1 MEVLLAVF
9 VAGLASAFVLLWLR
23 RSYASDLYRVTALV
37 YVGTLALRY
46 ALAVYLWLNHN
57 DPGFSQAFW
66 GDSRTYDIFAAGV
79 AEAWSYGYHATLWT
93 ETTAGM
99 VNKGFIYFVAC
110 IYYLFGRN
118 VLLVQFL
125 NGIIGALTP
134 IVIFEI
140 GLTLY
145 DRRVATT
152 AMLLTAFFPQMIFWS
167 AALYKDPA
175 VMLCIGAN
183 ILAVFRLRRRLTLGW
198 LAIYLLTAAVLVWLR
213 FYIFYAVL
221 AAAAAGLLVGHR
233 RGAVLR
239 LVTELSLVV
248 GVILLFWL
256 TPVGQE
262 IASRSRFFD
271 LEALQSSRMDLARA
285 GSGFAAEADVS
296 SLSGLLKVLPV
307 GIVHLLFAPF
317 PWTVRNLRQL
327 LAIPDVLLWYALA
340 PALVSGIALALRRLR
355 QTMPI
360 LVFTTAL
367 TLAYGAFLGNVGTA
381 YRQRTQIM
389 MFYFLFIADG
399 IHRKRRLAQ
408 REETESSVVGDPL
421 GQNVPTGISGSS

>member
-1 MEVLLAVF
+1 MQVLVAAF
-9 VAGLASAFVLLWLR
+9 VAGLVNVLVLVYLR
-23 RSYASDLYRVTALV
+23 KRYEPAVYRLVALT

-46 ALAVYLWLNHN
+46 ALAVYLWLNHM
-57 DPGFSQAFW
+57 DVGFSQAFW
-66 GDSRTYDIFAAGV
+66 GDSHTYDLFAAAV
-79 AEAWSYGYHATLWT
+79 AEGWTYGHHARLWT
-93 ETTAGM
+93 ETASGM

-110 IYYLFGRN
+110 VYYLFGRN
-118 VLLVQFL
+118 VLLMQFL

-134 IVIFEI
+134 IAILEI
-140 GLTLY
+140 GLILY

-175 VMLCIGAN
+175 VMLCIAVN
-183 ILAVFRLRRRLTLGW
+183 ILAVFRLRRRLDPMWIGL
-198 LAIYLLTAAVLVWLR
+198 YLLTAVALVWLR

-221 AAAAAGLLVGHR
+221 VAAVAGLLAGHR
-233 RGAVLR
+233 RGAVLGFLTQLC
-239 LVTELSLVV
+239 LVT
-248 GVILLFWL
+248 GVILLFWF

-262 IASRSRFFD
+262 IAARSRFLD
-271 LEALQSSRMDLARA
+271 MELLQNSRLDLAHA
-285 GSGFAAEADVS
+285 GSGFATAADVS
-296 SLSGLLKVLPV
+296 SVSGLLKVLPV
-307 GIVHLLFAPF
+307 GIAYLLFAPF
-317 PWTVRNLRQL
+317 PWTISNLRQL
-327 LAIPDVLLWYALA
+327 LALPDVLAWYALT
-340 PALVSGIALALRRLR
+340 PALVAGIVMAFKRLR

-399 IHRKRRLAQ
+399 LHRKRRVV
-408 REETESSVVGDPL
+408 EEHAAPSSVGH
-421 GQNVPTGISGSS
+421 NVALRS